1 MTTAAASNLVENGK
15 AALDLARRQTL
26 KLVDD
31 IPADKLCHQPVPHAN
46 HAIWVLGHLAYSD
59 DGFTAALGQRESVID
74 ESWKEL
80 FGMGSKPSPDAS
92 KYPSLDDI
100 KAALKRTRK
109 ALIDWIESL
118 DEQQLLTPLP
128 EGWNVFA
135 PNNAAVLPSL
145 AWHEGFHAGQ
155 LSAVRRSLGLP
166 STMG

>member
-1 MTTAAASNLVENGK
+1 MTTAATSNLVENGK

-31 IPADKLCHQPVPHAN
+31 IPADKLCHQPVAGTN
-46 HAIWVLGHLAYSD
+46 HALWVLGHLAYSD
-59 DGFTAALGQRESVID
+59 DGFTTALGERESVID

-80 FGMGSKPSPDAS
+80 FGMGSKPGPDPA

-100 KAALKRTRK
+100 KAALPRART

-118 DEQQLLTPLP
+118 DEEQLLKPLP
-128 EGWNVFA
+128 EGWDVFA
-135 PNNAAVLPSL
+135 PNYAAVLPSL

-166 STMG
+166 GTMG